1 MMNYNIFNISK
12 NNFLSKF
19 INYKNSEEDLDK
31 INNTQEEFEENNKLL
46 KKEINTNSISRF
58 FFFFLE
64 VVFY

>member
-1 MMNYNIFNISK
+1 MNSNHFNNSK

-19 INYKNSEEDLDK
+19 INYNNSEEGLDK

-58 FFFFLE
+58 LTNPLE

>member
-1 MMNYNIFNISK
+1 MNYNIFNISK

-58 FFFFLE
+58 LTNPLE